1 MAALGATVST
11 RIPGSR
17 TRLAGWA
24 YLAGGIVVLLVA
36 IPLVGVAAF
45 AFLGMY
51 FTIGLQGPVM
61 AGLLHDRVG
70 AAVRSTMM
78 SVESLSMQ
86 AGGALASLLVGS
98 VAAGVGLSA
107 GLGVVALAGV
117 FAALVLWRDG
127 RHSTRSSDDPL

>member
-1 MAALGATVST
+1 MCRVKLTRRLTVLSAMRWFPVGLVVPVLVLLLGAT
-11 RIPGSR
+11 
-17 TRLAGWA
+17 
-24 YLAGGIVVLLVA
+24 
-36 IPLVGVAAF
+36 
-45 AFLGMY
+45 
-51 FTIGLQGPVM
+51 VM